1 MSLIRLDARD
11 WRTRADFWAA
21 LLPALG
27 APDWH
32 GPNLDALYDGLVAGD
47 NRVRP
52 PLMVEIL
59 VATPLPADLVA
70 YLERVQCV
78 FDDAARHTG
87 LTIGLRR
94 TITRDSG

>member
-11 WRTRADFWAA
+11 WRTREQFWAA

-32 GPNLDALYDGLVAGD
+32 GPNLDALYDGLVAGE

-52 PLMVEIL
+52 PLSVEICTT
-59 VATPLPADLVA
+59 TPLPAALMA
-70 YLERVQCV
+70 YLARVGIV
-78 FDDAARHTG
+78 FEDAAHD
-87 LTIGLRR
+87 IGLAIALR
-94 TITRDSG
+94 IV

>member
-11 WRTRADFWAA
+11 WRTRQDFWAA

-32 GPNLDALYDGLVAGD
+32 GPNLDALYDGLVAGE

-52 PLMVEIL
+52 PVTVEIA
-59 VATPLPADLVA
+59 VGIPLPDALTA
-70 YLERVQCV
+70 YLDRVRGV
-78 FDDAARHTG
+78 FDDAARDTG
-87 LTIGLRR
+87 LAIALRFV
-94 TITRDSG
+94 